1 MINTTRNPRLK
12 FVFPSM
18 PVRKNP
24 SKEPLKH
31 IKDENIHY
39 KHRNMKSTNNVQKCS
54 KSSGINSEYPKIT
67 EKSKTQRNKLSCVQL
82 SDHSQRLPLISYRQ
96 NDEQQSIVFK
106 LPSNNSLAIEKDPLN
121 RDLEIAY
128 K

>member
-1 MINTTRNPRLK
+1 
-12 FVFPSM
+12 
-18 PVRKNP
+18 
-24 SKEPLKH
+24 
-31 IKDENIHY
+31 
-39 KHRNMKSTNNVQKCS
+39 MKSINNVQKCS

-67 EKSKTQRNKLSCVQL
+67 EKSKTQRKKLLCFQL

-96 NDEQQSIVFK
+96 TDEQQSIVFK